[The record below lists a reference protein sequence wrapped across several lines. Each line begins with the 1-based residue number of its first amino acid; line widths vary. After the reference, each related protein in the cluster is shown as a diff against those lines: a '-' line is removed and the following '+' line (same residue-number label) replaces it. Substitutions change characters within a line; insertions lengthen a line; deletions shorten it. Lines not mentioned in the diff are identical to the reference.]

1 MQHGIMKFASNA
13 PDKCAQRSS
22 TETFQKKHNQREAG
36 RIAGTSDWRGR
47 LAVGGGGSGS
57 IHGSGSIRIGKK
69 GVS

>member
-1 MQHGIMKFASNA
+1 MKFASNA
-13 PDKCAQRSS
+13 PDKYAQRSS

-57 IHGSGSIRIGKK
+57 IIRGIGKK
-69 GVS
+69 GRQLGTWEG